1 LTLGAISFRG
11 KGITVGDEIEMA
23 QQAAQVLCRYLTLS
37 RVEFDGVGFVP
48 PLRVERFEKEL
59 LAGNR
64 SFYGVDVALDPPV
77 IRADTEHDGFFL
89 EYVWH
94 GGFQNRL
101 RLKRFDNPELV
112 ARAKALL
119 DRYMRTGPLGGDG
132 EFRGGGEPARK
143 TSF

>member
-1 LTLGAISFRG
+1 VADETG
-11 KGITVGDEIEMA
+11 KA
-23 QQAAQVLCRYLTLS
+23 QQAAQVLYRYLQLS

-48 PLRVERFEKEL
+48 PLRPERFEKEL
-59 LAGNR
+59 LAGKR

-101 RLKRFDNPELV
+101 RLKRFDNPELIE
-112 ARAKALL
+112 RAKAVLT
-119 DRYMRTGPLGGDG
+119 RYTRTGPLGGDG
-132 EFRGGGEPARK
+132 VFQDRGEPARK

>member
-1 LTLGAISFRG
+1 
-11 KGITVGDEIEMA
+11 VGDEIEMA
-23 QQAAQVLCRYLTLS
+23 QQAAQVLCRYLALS

-77 IRADTEHDGFFL
+77 IRADKEHDGFFL

-101 RLKRFDNPELV
+101 RLKKFDNPELV
-112 ARAKALL
+112 ERAKAMLA
-119 DRYMRTGPLGGDG
+119 RYTRTGPLGGDG
-132 EFRGGGEPARK
+132 EFRDRSERGPK
-143 TSF
+143 VL